1 MNKLLCFFF
10 CFVFSVAA
18 SAQIYKWTDEN
29 GKVHYSDKAPEKQL
43 SVEKIK
49 LRKEQKPNQKSDSE
63 RRSLE
68 NTQRFLKVLEEE
80 KAIKRKKEK
89 EQAKKREKTRAYCQ
103 RLEKE
108 ISIYKKGYAIVRYG
122 QDGGHEYLTDEE
134 IAVQMSNFEQKWKE
148 NCEGLTN

>member
-1 MNKLLCFFF
+1 M
-10 CFVFSVAA
+10 AA
-18 SAQIYKWTDEN
+18 SAQIYKWVDEN
-29 GKVHYSDKAPEKQL
+29 GKVHYSDKAPDKKVT
-43 SVEKIK
+43 VEKFK
-49 LRKEQKPNQKSDSE
+49 LTKEQKPAQKSASE

-68 NTQRFLKVLEEE
+68 NTQRFLKVIEEE
-80 KAIKRKKEK
+80 KEIKRKKDK
-89 EQAKKREKTRAYCQ
+89 EQAKKHEKVRAYCQ

-134 IAVQMSNFEQKWKE
+134 IAVQMSMFEQKWKE

>member
-1 MNKLLCFFF
+1 M
-10 CFVFSVAA
+10 FSVAV
-18 SAQIYKWTDEN
+18 SAQIYKWTDES
-29 GKVHYSDKAPEKQL
+29 GKVHYSDKAPDKKQA
-43 SVEKIK
+43 VEKINIEID
-49 LRKEQKPNQKSDSE
+49 RAASQKSKSE

-80 KAIKRKKEK
+80 KAVKREKEK
-89 EQAKKREKTRAYCQ
+89 EHAKKQDKMRAYCQ

-134 IAVQMSNFEQKWKE
+134 IEVDMKKFEDKWEK